1 MVGFYVSPMSD
12 CHGNLSVGSRIDKQM
27 QEFLDAEADRLGVN
41 RAELVRRMFD
51 AYRESRREQMD
62 CPHCEETIVLSLK
75 E

>member
-1 MVGFYVSPMSD
+1 MSD
-12 CHGNLSVGSRIDKQM
+12 CIGDLSIGSRVDKAM
-27 QEFLDAEADRLGVN
+27 LEFLDAEAERLGVN

-51 AYRESRREQMD
+51 FYRESRREQMD